1 MPSNALKIGQ
11 LIQLLEGMRG
21 FHGDLDVVFASVN
34 DGALIA
40 VDERNINVEGE
51 ALGLKLP
58 EPVLII
64 GLQRDEAGRVRN
76 MPGERFVA
84 AADASDWTYDR
95 NAAPEG
101 DDLIVWKRRGGQDIG
116 RRIGE
121 KWFVREGAT
130 AWPARPVE
138 IIPAGILA
146 WRAP

>member
-1 MPSNALKIGQ
+1 MPSNALKISQ

-21 FHGDLDVVFASVN
+21 FHGDLDVVFASVT
-34 DGALIA
+34 DSALIA

-64 GLQRDEAGRVRN
+64 GLQRDEAGRLRN

-84 AADASDWTYDR
+84 SADASEWTYDR

-101 DDLIVWKRRGGQDIG
+101 AELTVWKRRGGQDIG
-116 RRIGE
+116 RRVGE
-121 KWFVREGAT
+121 KWFVREGA
-130 AWPARPVE
+130 AEWPVRPVE

-146 WRAP
+146 WKPL